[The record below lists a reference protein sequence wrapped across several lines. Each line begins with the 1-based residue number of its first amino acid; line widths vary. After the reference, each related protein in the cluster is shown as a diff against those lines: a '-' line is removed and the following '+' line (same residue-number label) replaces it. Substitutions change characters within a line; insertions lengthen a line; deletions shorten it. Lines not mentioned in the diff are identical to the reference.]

1 MLWLC
6 IGVLWWAAVHLTPSV
21 APDFRKSMVDRI
33 GEKAW
38 KGLFALDIVI
48 ALVLI
53 VVGWRSAV
61 PQNVYLPPLWGS
73 RAALLLMAVSVY
85 LFGAAQG
92 KSAIKTVIRHP
103 MLAAV
108 AVWAIAHLL
117 ANGDLRSLVLFG
129 GLGLWALVEIPLI
142 NRREGQWIKPD
153 AQSPAAELKI
163 VLISAVVYVVLVFLH
178 PYFAG
183 VSPIPH

>member
-1 MLWLC
+1 
-6 IGVLWWAAVHLTPSV
+6 
-21 APDFRKSMVDRI
+21 
-33 GEKAW
+33 
-38 KGLFALDIVI
+38 
-48 ALVLI
+48 
-53 VVGWRSAV
+53 
-61 PQNVYLPPLWGS
+61 
-73 RAALLLMAVSVY
+73 MAVSVY

-92 KSAIKTVIRHP
+92 RSAVKTVIRHP

-142 NRREGQWIKPD
+142 NRREGRWIKPD
-153 AQSPAAELKI
+153 ARSPAAELKI